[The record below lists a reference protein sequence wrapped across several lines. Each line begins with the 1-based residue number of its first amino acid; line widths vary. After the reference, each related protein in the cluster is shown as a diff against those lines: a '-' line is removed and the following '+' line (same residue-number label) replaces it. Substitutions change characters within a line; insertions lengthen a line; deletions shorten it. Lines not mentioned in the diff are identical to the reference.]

1 MIISCGQQVERENF
15 LREIVKNFVQSHRR
29 FFKSF
34 RNNKSVPIG
43 AILKEKEIVHD
54 FFPFLHP
61 LSLAVSF
68 SNNNN
73 KILKLSTVFIQI
85 EKKKHDPLRKSNKD

>member
-34 RNNKSVPIG
+34 RNNKSVPID